1 MSAGSSGNRVVRV
14 LMTALMAFGTP
25 VYAAGPPPP
34 ARPSDGQLQQFG
46 KNTCYEKLAKQCVD
60 EGSKAGASLI
70 TGMGAAQGA
79 QLNGTA
85 TGQQA
90 AAAGSASDFGAA
102 KSKCDDVA
110 MKCEQVCAGDEK
122 ARPPKGQKA
131 IDECK
136 KTLGDI
142 SGQYQA
148 QSAQSL
154 GDATQT
160 GQVSQASGASP
171 GEAGKPQ
178 SSPAGG
184 GGGGG
189 GMGAGMM
196 GAMAGMAAGMMMA
209 QMMNKDQE
217 QQQQQQNMGA
227 IQSDGSVNCS
237 APDAVNFSA
246 CNPYFS
252 QSCTAAIAAGAFSTS
267 AGCQTFAARYC
278 SAPNASAAQIA
289 QAAQS
294 GLPVVGAT
302 GEGLS
307 ENPAFCQKVLASNF
321 CAQPGRGGCPSCQSL
336 SAQLG
341 SACTTNPT
349 LCLAQSSTTTL
360 ETARLTCPTDPMFAN
375 PAYAMGGAATV
386 VTGGS
391 GLATSVPVTGGTIVG
406 GAPVVLPQS
415 ASASGAATREGV
427 TRSAASTGMS
437 AQSVGA
443 GSGGTQSVRAGGGDR
458 VATAGGGAAV
468 AYNGASAVNTAGPA
482 PDVQGQFGP
491 SLFSTSSQAIRSR
504 CESGRL
510 NCR

>member
-25 VYAAGPPPP
+25 VYADAPGGGAGSADP
-34 ARPSDGQLQQFG
+34 AKGAPKCAKILYQD
-46 KNTCYEKLAKQCVD
+46 CEKEVK
-60 EGSKAGASLI
+60 KAE
-70 TGMGAAQGA
+70 AATQVGV
-79 QLNGTA
+79 
-85 TGQQA
+85 
-90 AAAGSASDFGAA
+90 AAAGAANKDGKNRDGVQTAGSTYTASAAQLKEAGQQCANIKKQCQTFCNKKGEENDRVTCEKHFDDRAAQLMKSGEDLGQSGAGYSGQAEARGAA
-102 KSKCDDVA
+102 P
-110 MKCEQVCAGDEK
+110 GD
-122 ARPPKGQKA
+122 
-131 IDECK
+131 
-136 KTLGDI
+136 
-142 SGQYQA
+142 
-148 QSAQSL
+148 SA
-154 GDATQT
+154 
-160 GQVSQASGASP
+160 
-171 GEAGKPQ
+171 KPQ
-178 SSPAGG
+178 STPASG